1 MGIGDASEKKLI
13 LAVVG
18 CQEKIAH
25 TDMAAEALEKQAL
38 EMGCEIKVE
47 ARGTDG
53 VKNVLPQEEIGRA
66 LGIIVAADTEVP
78 MERFDGKRVVQSKM
92 EDGVHEAREL
102 IGKALASGT
111 PVYHAMPGDGQV
123 GGGPGRGTDGRSLCR
138 YLAPFGLGVLF
149 GLGIYSLGKYVMLLF
164 G

>member
-1 MGIGDASEKKLI
+1 MGIDDASEKKLI

-53 VKNVLPQEEIGRA
+53 C
-66 LGIIVAADTEVP
+66 
-78 MERFDGKRVVQSKM
+78 
-92 EDGVHEAREL
+92 
-102 IGKALASGT
+102 
-111 PVYHAMPGDGQV
+111 
-123 GGGPGRGTDGRSLCR
+123 SLCR